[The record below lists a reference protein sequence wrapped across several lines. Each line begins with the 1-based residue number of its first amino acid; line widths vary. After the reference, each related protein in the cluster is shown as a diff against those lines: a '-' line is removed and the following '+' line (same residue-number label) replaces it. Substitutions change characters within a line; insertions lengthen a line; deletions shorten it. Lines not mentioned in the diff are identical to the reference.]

1 MSGSA
6 DHGGSVSGSA
16 DHGGSVTGRIL
27 TRRTRCQVRARPVLK
42 GERRGSIQISGC
54 GNEGEY
60 LASAP
65 VKGGIDP
72 GHEIKTSECAG
83 E

>member
-1 MSGSA
+1 M
-6 DHGGSVSGSA
+6 SGSA

-65 VKGGIDP
+65 VEGGIDP
-72 GHEIKTSECAG
+72 GHEIKTGECAS

>member
-1 MSGSA
+1 M
-6 DHGGSVSGSA
+6 SGSA
-16 DHGGSVTGRIL
+16 DHGGSVTGQIL
-27 TRRTRCQVRARPVLK
+27 TRRTWCQVRAQPVLK
-42 GERRGSIQISGC
+42 DERRGSIQISGC
-54 GNEGEY
+54 GNKGEY

-72 GHEIKTSECAG
+72 GHEIKTGECAG